1 MSLELSGTTPAIK
14 GVAGSVSAPAITGD
28 DANTGISFPAADTIK
43 FSAGGVEKFAITAS
57 GLSGDGSGLT
67 NVSAGKIVQY
77 KVAQK
82 NDTTSASSASM
93 VEISSDLRV
102 TITPTSASN
111 LIVIQ
116 AQLTANSYG
125 NYGCAAMMKKNTASD
140 FSGTTSNVYEPSVFT
155 SATHGN
161 TIMFGYINGYMQS
174 TLIQVYETAGNT
186 TARTYS
192 PFYVASATNTIYLN
206 QYGTGYRGTSTV
218 IVMEVDPT

>member
-1 MSLELSGTTPAIK
+1 MPITLNGSGT
-14 GVAGSVSAPAITGD
+14 VS
-28 DANTGISFPAADTIK
+28 GISVGGLPDGIIQSADL
-43 FSAGGVEKFAITAS
+43 AS
-57 GLSGDGSGLT
+57 GVGS
-67 NVSAGKIVQY
+67 KIVQC

-82 NDTTSASSASM
+82 NNTASSAATTM

-116 AQLTANSYG
+116 AQLTANGYG

-155 SATHGN
+155 SATHAN
-161 TIMFGYINGYMQS
+161 AIMFGYINGYMQS
-174 TLIQVYETAGNT
+174 TLVQVYETAGNT

-192 PFYVASATNTIYLN
+192 PFYVGSSTNVVYLN
-206 QYGTGYRGTSTV
+206 QYGTGYRGTSTM